1 VCMSVCVHECVR
13 KSRVC
18 YGVERH
24 YYTAYTRSYLRYSA
38 QEVNV
43 TITGDVAAL
52 VAQLG
57 RPAHLQ
63 RLQNATSEQFPPTNP
78 GVSMTKRLAASIAA
92 TAGSSEQER
101 KQTHLADSLAA
112 VERGSATAEQR

>member
-1 VCMSVCVHECVR
+1 MS
-13 KSRVC
+13 
-18 YGVERH
+18 H

-52 VAQLG
+52 VAQLD

-63 RLQNATSEQFPPTNP
+63 RLQNATSEQFPPT
-78 GVSMTKRLAASIAA
+78 TSIAVQQAAAARPCA
-92 TAGSSEQER
+92 TNGTALPQHLSSTGATCTNQH
-101 KQTHLADSLAA
+101 QQICSQGGTYVSCMVA
-112 VERGSATAEQR
+112 VTAVV